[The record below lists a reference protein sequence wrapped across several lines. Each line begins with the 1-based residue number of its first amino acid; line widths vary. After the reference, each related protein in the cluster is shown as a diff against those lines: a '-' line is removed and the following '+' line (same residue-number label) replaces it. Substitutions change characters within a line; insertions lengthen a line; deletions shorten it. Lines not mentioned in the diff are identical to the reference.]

1 MIKKPRYKALHETL
15 KQQILDGTHKEGDL
29 IPSENQLSK
38 LYGINRMTVRRA
50 LDELVNEGLIAK
62 RAGKGSIV
70 VNTRKSLGLLSFKGF
85 SEVIGTTTHQCKTV
99 FLAPP
104 QVSEWPESFFYE
116 LTPKQI
122 RNGCIQIIRLRLV
135 DKEAVML
142 EYTFIENEGLSE
154 LVSSPFID
162 SSLFKTLHLKHHIEV
177 INLAQDIL
185 AIAASEEIANHLQ
198 MEAGKPL
205 IHIYR
210 RYHTSKTGFYIFSS
224 LYCNTANYTIGNY
237 F

>member
-1 MIKKPRYKALHETL
+1 MSRKPRYKALHETL

-85 SEVIGTTTHQCKTV
+85 SEVIGTTMHQGKTV
-99 FLAPP
+99 FLEQP
-104 QVSEWPESFFYE
+104 QIAEWPESFFYE
-116 LTPKQI
+116 LTPEQI
-122 RNGCIQIIRLRLV
+122 RNGCIQLIRLRLV
-135 DKEAVML
+135 DEEPVML
-142 EYTFIENEGLSE
+142 EYTFIENEGLSD
-154 LVSSPFID
+154 LVASPFID
-162 SSLFKTLHLKHHIEV
+162 SSLFKTLHLKHNIEV
-177 INLAQDIL
+177 VNLEQDIR
-185 AIAASEEIANHLQ
+185 AISASDDVAHHLQ
-198 MEAGKPL
+198 MQVGKPL

-210 RYHTSKTGFYIFSS
+210 RYHTSKTDFYIFSS